1 MYFSRHNDNVVFS
14 NYYRGPYTLFGKVL
28 TVEAPASHKQRV
40 SVCAEDVL
48 TSHLDPKDYLT
59 LVIDKSVCRVAPG
72 FIELFSNLKDLIV
85 EADLDKIELTP
96 GLEKLLLKNNVIL
109 RGSYNSP
116 AEKMA
121 KKLSLRF
128 IHKNIFLSRYCNR
141 EYDQSTELTLC
152 FQYKEPPFIWRED
165 MTSGISAG
173 NSGGGTVRT
182 DYPKDFYVGYDAEK
196 FAEDYVGAHHY
207 EMVRANEELAAF
219 LAEANRRRKK

>member
-1 MYFSRHNDNVVFS
+1 MYFSRHNDDVVFS
-14 NYYRGPYTLFGKVL
+14 NYHPGPYTLYGSVL
-28 TVEAPASHKQRV
+28 TVEAPVRCKKKV

-48 TSHLDPKDYLT
+48 TSGLDPKEYLT

-85 EADLDKIELTP
+85 EADLDGIALTP
-96 GLEKLLLKNNVIL
+96 GLEKLLRENQVIL

-116 AEKMA
+116 AEKLA
-121 KKLSLRF
+121 KKLGLRF

-141 EYDQSTELTLC
+141 EYGQSTELTLC

-182 DYPKDFYVGYDAEK
+182 DYPDNFYVGYDAEK

-207 EMVRANEELAAF
+207 EKVRSNEELAAF